1 VSGYDQQMMVADE
14 STFGTKVTVTKGF
27 PYNGDPMP
35 LKPIAGRTETNP
47 MRPGTRARRQARVV
61 PYAHH
66 AEGHVDLDWMS
77 KDMSFWL
84 KHLLGTVGTTG
95 SGPYVHTGTEGTTGA
110 LMGKSFTAQFNAPF
124 HPAGTNQAVTF
135 GGCKVPK
142 WTLGCDTDGMLVLGL
157 DLWAANWTTGTALAT
172 YAETASQVNFAW
184 AHGAVTVAGTQL
196 DLDSFTVEVDQGMN
210 VDRRQ
215 IRGNTEAKEP
225 SLGELAITASMTAD
239 FESLT
244 QFNRVHATSVSSL
257 SAAVVATFTN
267 GSDIVTATIPGFRF
281 DELSFSGD
289 RGALKQELSGVA
301 EWDGTNSPISLAVT
315 SSQTLPG

>member
-1 VSGYDQQMMVADE
+1 
-14 STFGTKVTVTKGF
+14 
-27 PYNGDPMP
+27 
-35 LKPIAGRTETNP
+35 
-47 MRPGTRARRQARVV
+47 
-61 PYAHH
+61 
-66 AEGHVDLDWMS
+66 MS

-267 GSDIVTATIPGFRF
+267 GSDIVTATIPGFRRF
-281 DELSFSGD
+281 RASGSTSC
-289 RGALKQELSGVA
+289 RSPATGVRSSRNCLALRSGTAPTAPSRSPSPPRRRCLAKWPAPPASRPTKVLSGSTA
-301 EWDGTNSPISLAVT
+301 
-315 SSQTLPG
+315 